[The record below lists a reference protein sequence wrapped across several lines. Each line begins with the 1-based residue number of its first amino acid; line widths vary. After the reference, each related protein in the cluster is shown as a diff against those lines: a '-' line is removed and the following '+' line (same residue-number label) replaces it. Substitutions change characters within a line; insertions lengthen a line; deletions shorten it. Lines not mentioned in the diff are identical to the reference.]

1 MKTLR
6 FIILIL
12 LICSLTTS
20 YAETSAK
27 KDSLVDY
34 ILLKDQQKRENKV
47 IRYIKLFFQNAP
59 LNQLVAKKKA
69 ITDTFVRYNLEQKE
83 SILYFMESIY
93 QRRLEKLQ
101 ESQNALVK
109 AIDEAHKSSDHLLLF
124 DYFTHLAFVQTDEG
138 NSIGAVSSY
147 GLAKNEVKNL
157 NDPYL
162 EAVLNVNISD
172 IYYKSGLYSQSL
184 SYLNQAQHIID
195 ENKINR
201 LNLLSLITYNKA
213 ENYFRTR
220 NYDSLKVSH
229 QKLFGPKNQN
239 YKLHTYQK
247 RTGYYLTL
255 LKHDYKG
262 AIKQIN
268 ELLKDSLYVKND
280 LEEQMLADAYFSN
293 GQTDSAKYIV
303 EKQLD
308 QPSQKNHPE
317 IRYHLYEVLGKIA
330 QRKNDEKL
338 AANNYK
344 LALGELKQ
352 NIDNLSQVG
361 DKSSQIKINEVQG
374 LYYVNLLKYERER
387 LWMIFAIALAI
398 LAVIIVA
405 IFYRSSRQKRHYEQ
419 LLFAAKK
426 RELASIN
433 SHEVRN
439 HLSNILGLLDLMK
452 DSETKEELLKTR
464 QYLLYSA
471 EELDKNLRNVS
482 EKLSEKD

>member
-1 MKTLR
+1 LKTLR
-6 FIILIL
+6 FTILIL
-12 LICSLTTS
+12 LMCSLKASSAQTS
-20 YAETSAK
+20 VK

-34 ILLKDQQKRENKV
+34 VLLKDQQKREDKV
-47 IRYIKLFFQNAP
+47 IRYIKGFFQNAP
-59 LNQLVAKKKA
+59 LSQLVAKKKA
-69 ITDTFVRYNLEQKE
+69 ITDTFVRYNLEQRE

-93 QRRLEKLQ
+93 QRRLENLQ

-138 NSIGAVSSY
+138 NAIGAVSSY

-184 SYLNQAQHIID
+184 SYLNQAQRLMD
-195 ENKINR
+195 DNKINR
-201 LNLLSLITYNKA
+201 LNILSLITYNKA
-213 ENYFRTR
+213 ENYFRTQ
-220 NYDSLKVSH
+220 NYDSLKVCH
-229 QKLFGPKNQN
+229 QKLFGPKNRT
-239 YKLHTYQK
+239 YKLHTFQK

-268 ELLKDSLYVKND
+268 DLLKDSLYVKGD
-280 LEEQMLADAYFSN
+280 LEGQMLADAYFSN
-293 GQTDSAKYIV
+293 GQTDSARYMLQ
-303 EKQLD
+303 KQLNL
-308 QPSQKNHPE
+308 PSQKNHPE

-330 QRKNDEKL
+330 ERNNDEKL
-338 AANNYK
+338 AAENFK

-352 NIDNLSQVG
+352 NIDNLLQVG
-361 DKSSQIKINEVQG
+361 DKSSQLKINEVQS

-387 LWMIFAIALAI
+387 LWMIFAIALAV
-398 LAVIIVA
+398 LAVIVVA

-426 RELASIN
+426 QELATIN
-433 SHEVRN
+433 SHEVRK
-439 HLSNILGLLDLMK
+439 HLSNILGLLDLVK
-452 DSETKEELLKTR
+452 DIETKEELLKIR
-464 QYLLYSA
+464 KHLLYSA
-471 EELDKNLRNVS
+471 EELDKNVKNVS
-482 EKLSEKD
+482 EKLSEMD